1 MRYLMNMQFATKA
14 PKIISHFFA
23 FINNALFV
31 FKTISDFFWTFPTN
45 IPSYNS
51 IPIIGKFS
59 LFIILITITAIYLT
73 IRFGFVQLRYFKKSL
88 EIYHRG
94 MGDGNRHYYSAFL
107 LSTAARVGSTNL
119 IGVTSAI
126 AIGGPGAMFWI
137 WVCGFFA
144 MGVAFVEGTLTQI
157 FKGKKE
163 NIFYGGLPFYGQKMC
178 ANNKTIGA
186 FLAISYVLFALCSIP
201 LHGYTA
207 VSAIGES
214 AAILLNKPLPF
225 QAYNFLCLALVIMTG
240 LIVFGSIHRV
250 KRACKIIVP
259 LMLYLYILVFVF
271 LVAFNFDKIPTFFY
285 SVFVGAFN
293 PQAFV
298 GGSLGATISIGV
310 KTAINSNEACM
321 GTITFA
327 DATSKCKR
335 PVRQGLMSSLNVF
348 LDTMIICTITGFFI
362 IAASCYTNPDLT
374 KAFYEASDIQKFTMS
389 IDALSLPFF
398 KNNIKWILYLC
409 MALFSF
415 STLICQISFCDLA
428 IMKVTRS
435 KSIRY
440 IICSIALFI
449 TLFGV
454 VCSLIGLSLD
464 NLWSLSNLAIVIITL
479 LNIPLIIKGSHYV
492 NLAFKHF
499 KTDEN
504 APFTSASIG
513 SDIPFKYWD
522 KKEELDDKD

>member
-1 MRYLMNMQFATKA
+1 MNMQFATKA
-14 PKIISHFFA
+14 PKIVSHFFA
-23 FINNALFV
+23 FINNTLHI
-31 FKTISDFFWTFPTN
+31 FKTISDFLWTFPTN
-45 IPSYNS
+45 IASYNS

-73 IRFGFVQLRYFKKSL
+73 VRFGFVQLKYFKKSL
-88 EIYHRG
+88 DIYHRG
-94 MGDGNRHYYSAFL
+94 MNNGNRHYYSAFI
-107 LSTAARVGSTNL
+107 LSTAARVGSTNI

-126 AIGGPGAMFWI
+126 AIGGPGALFWI

-163 NIFYGGLPFYGQKMC
+163 KIFYGGLPFYGQKMWG
-178 ANNKTIGA
+178 NNKMIGA
-186 FLAISYVLFALCSIP
+186 ILAIAYIMFALCSIP

-207 VSAIGES
+207 VSAMGES
-214 AAILLNKPLPF
+214 ASILLNKPLPF
-225 QAYNFLCLALVIMTG
+225 QAYNFLCIALVLMTG

-259 LMLYLYILVFVF
+259 IMLFLYILVFLF
-271 LVAFNFDKIPTFFY
+271 LAAFNFDKIPTFFY
-285 SVFVGAFN
+285 SVFTGAFN
-293 PQAFV
+293 PKAFV

-321 GTITFA
+321 GTVTFA
-327 DATSKCKR
+327 DATSRCSR
-335 PVRQGLMSSLNVF
+335 PVRQGLMASLNVF
-348 LDTMIICTITGFFI
+348 LDTMIICTITGFFV
-362 IAASCYTNPDLT
+362 IAASCYTNPELSQ
-374 KAFYEASDIQKFTMS
+374 AFNQASDIQKFTMS

-398 KNNIKWILYLC
+398 FFYIKWIIYLC

-440 IICSIALFI
+440 TICIVGLFI

-454 VCSLIGLSLD
+454 VCSLMGLSLD
-464 NLWSLSNLAIVIITL
+464 NLWSMSNLAIVIITL

-492 NLAFKHF
+492 ALAFKHF
-499 KTDEN
+499 KAYEN
-504 APFTSASIG
+504 ASFTSASIG
-513 SDIPFKYWD
+513 SNIPFKYWD
-522 KKEELDDKD
+522 KKEELDDND